1 MVTGEV
7 KTAWGCFAEG
17 FDFAGDT
24 AMFLAIRAD
33 AQNPVFSGRVSA
45 IIIPVRAD
53 SNSTHPNRL
62 PADAAF

>member
-33 AQNPVFSGRVSA
+33 AQNPVLSARVST
-45 IIIPVRAD
+45 IIVPVCR
-53 SNSTHPNRL
+53 
-62 PADAAF
+62 

>member
-1 MVTGEV
+1 MVKGEV

-33 AQNPVFSGRVSA
+33 AQNPVFSARVST
-45 IIIPVRAD
+45 IIIPVCAD
-53 SNSTHPNRL
+53 SHPTLSKSTSHL
-62 PADAAF
+62 